1 MATHSTSSS
10 EPNPGVI
17 FEAINSYQNTAALK
31 AAVELGLF
39 NAIAQ
44 GASTAEEIAARCQ
57 ASTRG
62 TRILSD
68 FLTILGL
75 LHKEGQTYSLSPTA
89 AAFLVSGSPVYM
101 GGTMK
106 FLLSDYLVGA
116 FSDLAKTVRTGRTIL
131 DGEGTVAPDNE
142 VWREF
147 ARSMVPLMMPAAE
160 FLASHAPREGV
171 LKVLDIAAGH
181 GMFGIHCALRNP
193 EAQVYAL
200 DWPAVLDV
208 ASENATK
215 MGVGGRVHR
224 IEGDAF
230 TVDLGTD
237 YDIVLIPN
245 FLHHFDEPTN
255 VAFLKRVY
263 AALKP
268 GGRALTLEFVPNE
281 DRVTPPNQASF
292 ALMMLGTTASGD
304 AFTFSEL
311 SRMAEAAGFARSEW
325 MDVPLSP
332 ERLVISYK

>member
-1 MATHSTSSS
+1 MSAHAGAAA
-10 EPNPGVI
+10 PNPGTI
-17 FEAINSYQNTAALK
+17 FETVNSYLNTAALK

-39 NAIAQ
+39 TAISQ
-44 GASTAEEIAARCQ
+44 GASTATEIAAKCG
-57 ASTRG
+57 ASARG
-62 TRILSD
+62 TRILAD

-75 LHKEGQTYSLSPTA
+75 LGKESDRYSLSPAA
-89 AAFLVSGSPVYM
+89 AAFLVADSPAYM
-101 GGTMK
+101 GGTLK
-106 FLLSDYLVGA
+106 FLLSDYVVQA
-116 FSDLAKTVRTGRTIL
+116 FSDLATTVRNGRTIL
-131 DGEGTVAPDNE
+131 KGQGTVEPDNE

-147 ARSMVPLMMPAAE
+147 ARAMVPMMMPAAQ
-160 FLASHAPREGV
+160 FLASHAPREGA

-208 ASENATK
+208 ADENAKK
-215 MGVGGRVHR
+215 MGVGDRVHR

-230 TVDLGTD
+230 TVDMGSA
-237 YDIVLIPN
+237 YDMVLIPN

-255 VAFLKRVY
+255 VSFLKRVY

-268 GGRALTLEFVPNE
+268 GGRVLTLEFVPNE
-281 DRVTPPNQASF
+281 DRVTPANQASF

-311 SRMAEAAGFARSEW
+311 SRMASAAGFARSEW
-325 MDVPLSP
+325 MDVPQSP

>member
-1 MATHSTSSS
+1 M
-10 EPNPGVI
+10 PNPGII

-31 AAVELGLF
+31 AGVELGIF
-39 NAIAQ
+39 TAIAQ
-44 GASTAEEIAARCQ
+44 GASTAAEIGERCQ
-57 ASTRG
+57 ASARG
-62 TRILSD
+62 TRILAD
-68 FLTILGL
+68 YLTILGFL
-75 LHKEGQTYSLSPTA
+75 RKEGDRYSLSRTA
-89 AAFLVSGSPVYM
+89 AVFLVADSPSYM
-101 GGTMK
+101 GGTLK
-106 FLLSDYLVGA
+106 FLLSDYVMNA
-116 FSDLAKTVRTGRTIL
+116 FSDLATTVRNGRTIL
-131 DGEGTVAPDNE
+131 RGQGTVEPDNE

-147 ARSMVPLMMPAAE
+147 ARAMVPLMMPAAQ
-160 FLASHAPREGV
+160 FLASHAPREGA

-193 EAQVYAL
+193 EAQIYAL

-208 ASENATK
+208 AGENARK
-215 MGVGGRVHR
+215 KGVADRVHR

-230 TVDLGTD
+230 TVDLGSD

-255 VAFLKRVY
+255 VTFLKRVH

-268 GGRALTLEFVPNE
+268 GGRVLTLEFVPNE
-281 DRVTPPNQASF
+281 DRVTPANQATF

-311 SRMAEAAGFARSEW
+311 SRMASAAGFARSEW
-325 MDVPLSP
+325 MDVPQSP